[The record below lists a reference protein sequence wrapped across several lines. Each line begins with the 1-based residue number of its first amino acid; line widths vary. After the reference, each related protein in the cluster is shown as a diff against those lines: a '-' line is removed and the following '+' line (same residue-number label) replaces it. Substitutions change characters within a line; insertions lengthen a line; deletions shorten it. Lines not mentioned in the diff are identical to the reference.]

1 MAPVRLSGTRVL
13 FTFHGSA
20 TVQIAG
26 RVLSG
31 GGATGTPY
39 GRRRFL
45 TSAKYAEMLRRKRAD
60 LTTKLWQMTAA
71 ERERR

>member
-1 MAPVRLSGTRVL
+1 MARRPSKPP
-13 FTFHGSA
+13 A
-20 TVQIAG
+20 APII
-26 RVLSG
+26 SG

-60 LTTKLWQMTAA
+60 LSTKLWQMTAA
-71 ERERR
+71 EREQRR

>member
-1 MAPVRLSGTRVL
+1 MARRPSKPPAAPITSGW
-13 FTFHGSA
+13 
-20 TVQIAG
+20 
-26 RVLSG
+26 
-31 GGATGTPY
+31 GATGTPY

-60 LTTKLWQMTAA
+60 LTMKLWQMTAA

>member
-1 MAPVRLSGTRVL
+1 MARRPSKTP
-13 FTFHGSA
+13 A
-20 TVQIAG
+20 AP
-26 RVLSG
+26 LSG